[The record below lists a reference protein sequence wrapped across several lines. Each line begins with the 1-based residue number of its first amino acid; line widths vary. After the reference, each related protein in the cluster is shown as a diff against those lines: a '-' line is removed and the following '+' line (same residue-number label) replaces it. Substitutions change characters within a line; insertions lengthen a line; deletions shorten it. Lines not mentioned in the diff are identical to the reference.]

1 VIMDPTQDPS
11 SQATKPGW
19 QTSEAWA
26 ALAAVLI
33 PALGKLTDTQSI
45 VIGAVAIAYIIGR
58 SYSKAVVAKGAADV
72 AASKEG
78 KQ

>member
-1 VIMDPTQDPS
+1 MDPTQDPAN
-11 SQATKPGW
+11 QATKPGW

-26 ALAAVLI
+26 ALVAVLV

-45 VIGAVAIAYIIGR
+45 VIGIVAVAYIVSR
-58 SYSKAVVAKGAADV
+58 SYTKGAVAKGAADV

-78 KQ
+78 RP